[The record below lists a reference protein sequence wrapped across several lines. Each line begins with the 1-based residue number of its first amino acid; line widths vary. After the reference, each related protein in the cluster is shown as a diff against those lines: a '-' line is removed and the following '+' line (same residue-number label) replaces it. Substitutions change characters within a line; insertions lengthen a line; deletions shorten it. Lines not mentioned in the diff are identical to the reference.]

1 MKVISNASVLIG
13 LSSIGMFFLLRERF
27 PEAILVPEAVWREV
41 VDEGAERSGAQ
52 EVSAA
57 NWIKVQKVNDKG
69 MVRLLRAELDE
80 GEAEAIALA
89 HEMNANLVLLDERDA
104 RRVAMRMDLKVLGTV
119 GILLWG
125 KQMGRFVSLRGQLDA
140 LRFQGKFRI
149 SQRLYDRVLQEAGE

>member
-13 LSSIGMFFLLRERF
+13 LSSIGMLFLLRERF
-27 PEAILVPEAVWREV
+27 PEGILVPEAVWREV

-57 NWIKVQKVNDKG
+57 NWIKVQKVKDKG
-69 MVRLLRAELDE
+69 MVRLLRVELDE
-80 GEAEAIALA
+80 GEADTIALA

-104 RRVAMRMDLKVLGTV
+104 RRVAMRMGLKVLGTV
-119 GILLWG
+119 GIMLWG
-125 KQMGRFVSLRGQLDA
+125 KQMGKFMSLREQLDD
-140 LRFQGKFRI
+140 LRVQGKFRI